1 MKDRDFW
8 DSQYRFSRIL
18 PDFEGALRT
27 MASQSANFA
36 ENVRLER
43 SEYGTHP
50 RQWVEW
56 TDGTGSEELLPV
68 VLHGG
73 YWRALEAETHR
84 FLMHPLQIHG
94 AVVANI
100 EYRLMPEIRLA
111 DVVDDAKDALHH
123 LASKFPKAQLLLV
136 GHSAGAHL
144 ALCAMTDSALTVRT
158 RGIIALSGVYDL
170 APVARSFLQDEIHLT
185 AQEIEAFSLK
195 EETPRPPAVY
205 VNGSE
210 ETHEFLRGGALM
222 SRGSKAVWHRIDGA
236 DHMSL
241 TWMAAAEM
249 ATIISK
255 ILPTENPS
263 D

>member
-1 MKDRDFW
+1 MTDRDFW
-8 DSQYRFSRIL
+8 DNQYRFSRIL
-18 PDFEGALRT
+18 PDFEDALRT
-27 MASQSANFA
+27 MASLSADF
-36 ENVRLER
+36 EESVRLER

-56 TDGTGSEELLPV
+56 TGGTGSEDVLPV

-84 FLMHPLQIHG
+84 FLMRSLQPYG
-94 AVVANI
+94 AVVANV

-111 DVVDDAKDALHH
+111 GVVADAKAALHH
-123 LASKFPKAQLLLV
+123 LAGEFPQAQLLLV

-144 ALCAMTDSALTVRT
+144 ALCAMTDSALAART

-170 APVARSFLQDEIHLT
+170 SPVVRSFLQDELHLN

-195 EETPRPPAVY
+195 AETPRPPVIY

-222 SRGSKAVWHRIDGA
+222 SGGSKAVWHRINGA
-236 DHMSL
+236 NHMSL
-241 TWMAAAEM
+241 TWRAAAEM
-249 ATIISK
+249 ATIVSK
-255 ILPTENPS
+255 VLATENPS
-263 D
+263 G

>member
-1 MKDRDFW
+1 MTDRDFW
-8 DSQYRFSRIL
+8 DSQYRFSRII
-18 PDFEGALRT
+18 PGFEDALRT
-27 MASQSANFA
+27 MASQSADFA
-36 ENVRLER
+36 ENVRLIR
-43 SEYGTHP
+43 SEYGTHS

-56 TDGTGSEELLPV
+56 TGGTGPEDVLPV

-84 FLMHPLQIHG
+84 FLMRPLRPHG
-94 AVVANI
+94 AVVANV
-100 EYRLMPEIRLA
+100 EYRLMPDIRLA
-111 DVVDDAKDALHH
+111 DVVADAKAALHH
-123 LASKFPKAQLLLV
+123 LAAEFPEAQLLPV

-144 ALCAMTDSALTVRT
+144 ALCAMADSSLATRT

-185 AQEIEAFSLK
+185 TQEIKEFSL
-195 EETPRPPAVY
+195 EAGIPRPPVIY

-222 SRGSKAVWHRIDGA
+222 SGGSKAVWHRIAGA
-236 DHMSL
+236 DHMSI

-249 ATIISK
+249 TMLVSK
-255 ILPTENPS
+255 ILVTESPS
-263 D
+263 G

>member
-1 MKDRDFW
+1 MTDRDFW

-18 PDFEGALRT
+18 PGFEDALRT
-27 MASQSANFA
+27 MASQSADFKK
-36 ENVRLER
+36 NVRLER

-56 TDGTGSEELLPV
+56 TGGTGSGDVLPV

-84 FLMHPLQIHG
+84 FLMRPLQLHG
-94 AVVANI
+94 AAVANV
-100 EYRLMPEIRLA
+100 EYRLMPEVRLA
-111 DVVDDAKDALHH
+111 DVVADAKAALHH
-123 LASKFPKAQLLLV
+123 LSGKFPKAQLLPV

-144 ALCAMTDSALTVRT
+144 ALCAMADSALAART

-185 AQEIEAFSLK
+185 AQEIKTFSLQA
-195 EETPRPPAVY
+195 ETPRPPVIY

-210 ETHEFLRGGALM
+210 ETYEFLRGGALM
-222 SRGSKAVWHRIDGA
+222 SGGSKAVWYRVKGA

-249 ATIISK
+249 AAIVSK
-255 ILPTENPS
+255 ILVTKNPNG
-263 D
+263 